1 MSISG
6 EPDTSSNFLSSQVAS
21 LKIYVNCIV
30 YVCVKVT
37 QLCLCDP
44 MNYTGHGILQA
55 RILEWVDSPFS
66 RGSS

>member
-21 LKIYVNCIV
+21 LKICVNCIV

-37 QLCLCDP
+37 QLCLCD
-44 MNYTGHGILQA
+44 T
-55 RILEWVDSPFS
+55 
-66 RGSS
+66 